1 MFFLILTDLFIVRCF
16 MQSLCYS
23 DMDLKDSIYE
33 CTTVQGLSGREDS
46 VAEYLRGRL
55 EKSGITAYTDTAGN
69 VRGRIESKR
78 KDAKTI
84 LLEAHMDQIGLMVSG
99 IDDEGYIRFVNLGG
113 IDERILCGME
123 VKILGRKTIDG
134 IVTSF
139 SPVDKE
145 KKKRTAETNEL
156 RIDIGLDKNE
166 AAKFISPGNGVL
178 MKFEF
183 TGLMGDKLSSAA
195 MDNRAGAAAVLD
207 SVERL
212 AKTELIYNIEVVFST
227 QEELGLHGA
236 FAGIEPGAAEAAI
249 AVDVTHGMTPD
260 SKEETGVF
268 PLGSGAV
275 ICRGPNL
282 HYDYT
287 RQLIKTAE
295 EKSIPYEIEVASD
308 GSGTTAWAIQTIGN
322 GIPVMLISIP
332 LRYMHTN
339 VETLKLSDV
348 KAVSDL
354 IFEAVSGGVKLD

>member
-1 MFFLILTDLFIVRCF
+1 
-16 MQSLCYS
+16 MQR
-23 DMDLKDSIYE
+23 D
-33 CTTVQGLSGREDS
+33 
-46 VAEYLRGRL
+46 
-55 EKSGITAYTDTAGN
+55 
-69 VRGRIESKR
+69 
-78 KDAKTI
+78 
-84 LLEAHMDQIGLMVSG
+84 
-99 IDDEGYIRFVNLGG
+99 
-113 IDERILCGME
+113 CGW
-123 VKILGRKTIDG
+123 
-134 IVTSF
+134 
-139 SPVDKE
+139 
-145 KKKRTAETNEL
+145 
-156 RIDIGLDKNE
+156 
-166 AAKFISPGNGVL
+166 
-178 MKFEF
+178 
-183 TGLMGDKLSSAA
+183 
-195 MDNRAGAAAVLD
+195 

-260 SKEETGVF
+260 SKEEAGVF

-295 EKSIPYEIEVASD
+295 EKSIPYEIEVASG